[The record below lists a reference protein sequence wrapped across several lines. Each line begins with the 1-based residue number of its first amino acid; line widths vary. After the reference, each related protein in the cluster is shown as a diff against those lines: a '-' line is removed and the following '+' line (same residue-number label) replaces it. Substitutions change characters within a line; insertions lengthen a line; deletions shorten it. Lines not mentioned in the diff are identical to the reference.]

1 MLKMLATTVITLFI
15 AIGGG
20 AGSVW
25 LALDGDFE
33 FDTVRIGNWVAFPE
47 RGTPQADPY
56 SKARFSR
63 EADLALGHAEGLT
76 FIARRDAQGDTLESR
91 CNYRIVG
98 SLPPAR
104 FWTLHAR
111 NEDNQVIIPASN
123 RPPALHSLALL
134 RENDNSIVTTVSRH
148 PSPGNW
154 LALDGRQEN
163 FSLILTLYDT
173 ATASSARISDVELP
187 HIVRE
192 GCDA

>member
-1 MLKMLATTVITLFI
+1 MLKTIATTFVTLFI
-15 AIGGG
+15 AIIGG

-25 LALDGDFE
+25 LALDSDFE

-63 EADLALGHAEGLT
+63 EADLALGHAEGLI
-76 FIARRDAQGDTLESR
+76 FIARRDSEGERLQMK
-91 CNYRIVG
+91 CNYRIEG
-98 SLPPAR
+98 NLPPSR
-104 FWTLHAR
+104 FWTLHTR
-111 NEDNQVIIPASN
+111 DEDNQVIVPASS
-123 RPPALHSLALL
+123 RAPALHSLALL
-134 RENDNSIVTTVSRH
+134 REVDNSIITTVSRH

-154 LALDGRQEN
+154 LALDSKSEA

-173 ATASSARISDVELP
+173 ATASSARIGDVELP
-187 HIVRE
+187 LIVRE